1 MPVADY
7 MSEIRELL
15 EDLIK
20 LFMDCKATFRA
31 QQIET
36 AILKDDS
43 GLREFL
49 VSNDMWGGSGSVA
62 DDRVTDDTK
71 LRRKIENLMI
81 QIGSIQMRNGFVN
94 ARTQMWVTAFKD
106 WSEVQA

>member
-1 MPVADY
+1 
-7 MSEIRELL
+7 
-15 EDLIK
+15 
-20 LFMDCKATFRA
+20 
-31 QQIET
+31 
-36 AILKDDS
+36 
-43 GLREFL
+43 
-49 VSNDMWGGSGSVA
+49 
-62 DDRVTDDTK
+62 VTDDTK